1 MNGYDLHPE
10 VIVDLD
16 EIWEFIAADSIAA
29 ADKVNDEILDAI
41 AAPCAISAPGPPA
54 HRPHLTPVT
63 LHPRIRLPDRLCA

>member
-29 ADKVNDEILDAI
+29 ADKVNDGILDAI

-54 HRPHLTPVT
+54 H
-63 LHPRIRLPDRLCA
+63 